1 MYKLD
6 FFAYKPAIYRKGGLI
21 RVVLNRVIHKTFTSD
36 DEKFLK
42 DKTNELWRKYSGFK
56 DARIVKKDIQG
67 FLLTR
72 NYQFDLSGNVKEAA
86 INVQRVN
93 Y

>member
-6 FFAYKPAIYRKGGLI
+6 FFAYKPANYKNGGLI
-21 RVVLNRVIHKTFTSD
+21 RVIHKTFTSD